1 MLRSTALDRM
11 ALSYAAPED
20 GRLKQLAILAVER
33 ATGRRR
39 AEHIYHTVRR
49 RLGPD
54 TTVWSEAVRGL
65 DLRVDYD
72 QGRLEAVPRSGP
84 LVVVANHPFGVV
96 DGLILCHLVSLVRE
110 DFKVVAMSTL
120 CRVPEVREFVLPINF
135 AETAEA
141 AVVSA
146 RSRRRARALLQ
157 EGGCLIIFPGGAVST
172 AQTPFGPAVDH
183 DWHPFVGRLVMNSR
197 ATVLPVHFE
206 GQNSRLFQLVSR
218 FSATLRLGML
228 VRETLNHTGRTI
240 RVRVGKARSFEDLPP
255 SDDPATMVAELRRL
269 TDAVGREQLA

>member
-1 MLRSTALDRM
+1 MLPSTALDQT

-20 GRLKQLAILAVER
+20 GRFKQLAILAVER
-33 ATGRRR
+33 ATGQRR
-39 AEHIYHTVRR
+39 AEHIYRAVRD
-49 RLGPD
+49 RLGPE

-65 DLRVDYD
+65 DLHVDYD
-72 QGRLEAVPRSGP
+72 HGRLEAVPRSGP

-96 DGLILCHLVSLVRE
+96 DGLVLCHLVSLVRE

-172 AQTPFGPAVDH
+172 ARAPFGPAVDH
-183 DWHPFVGRLVMNSR
+183 DWHPFVGRLVMASR
-197 ATVLPVHFE
+197 ATVLPVYFE

-228 VRETLNHTGRTI
+228 VRETLNHAGRSVS
-240 RVRVGKARSFEDLPP
+240 VRIGEARSFADLPP
-255 SDDPATMVAELRRL
+255 SDDPAKLVAELRRL
-269 TDAVGREQLA
+269 TDAAGRKQLA